1 VKFYFE
7 IRHFCLNIYFSY
19 HIPPLANLPEKT
31 LQVNLHLLSV
41 HPEHFQAVR
50 IIMDTSGNTIGD
62 EAISF
67 VVSLWSRL
75 IDFMPN
81 LLAAIVIL
89 ILGWIVAMAVAFG
102 VRGLLK
108 RTQLDNRLAAW
119 VLGQKPGEKLPQ
131 TERWVAAAVYWVILA
146 FVLVAVLNALQLQ
159 AVSDPLNRFLGEIF
173 VYLPRVG
180 GALVLLA
187 VGWAVA
193 TVARLAVIQGLRRFN
208 LDEQLARPLQQEST
222 AGEAG
227 AEGTPTGQEG
237 GTEVTPFLLNETLGN
252 ALYWLIL
259 LFFLPIILDTL
270 NLQGPL
276 QPVQNL
282 LDQILSMVPRI
293 LGALIIGVGG
303 WFLARIVR
311 GIVSNLGARFGIPQL
326 AQTVGTVAYVLVLIP
341 AVIAALKALEIRA
354 ISDPAVAMLEQVLRA
369 IPRIAGSALILA
381 VFYWLGQFLASL
393 VTQLLQAVGFDRLVA
408 GLGLPLAAAP
418 EPEGDPA
425 AKRRT
430 PSEIAGLVVWVGVV
444 LFGAVPAVELL
455 QFAALTDIVQGLLL
469 ISGRVLIGALVF
481 GIGLYLAN
489 LAHSMIKSL
498 GSPSS
503 GVLAQAARVAILVFV
518 GAMAL
523 QQMGVA
529 TDIVVLAFGLVL
541 GAIAVAVAL
550 AFGLGGRDVAA
561 EQIRQWLKRE

>member
-1 VKFYFE
+1 
-7 IRHFCLNIYFSY
+7 
-19 HIPPLANLPEKT
+19 
-31 LQVNLHLLSV
+31 
-41 HPEHFQAVR
+41 
-50 IIMDTSGNTIGD
+50 MDISGNTIGN

-89 ILGWIVAMAVAFG
+89 ILGWIVATAVAFG

-208 LDEQLARPLQQEST
+208 LDEQLARPLQQESA

-227 AEGTPTGQEG
+227 VEGTPTGQEG
-237 GTEVTPFLLNETLGN
+237 GTEVAPFLLNEALGD
-252 ALYWLIL
+252 ALYWLVL
-259 LFFLPIILDTL
+259 LFFLPLILDTL
-270 NLQGPL
+270 NLRGPL

-293 LGALIIGVGG
+293 LGAVVIGVVG

-311 GIVSNLGARFGIPQL
+311 GLISNLLAATGANRLGARFGIPQL
-326 AQTVGTVAYVLVLIP
+326 AQTVGTVAYILVLIP
-341 AVIAALKALEIRA
+341 AVIAALNVLEVRA

-369 IPRIAGSALILA
+369 IPLVAGSVLILL
-381 VFYWLGQFLASL
+381 VFYWLGQFLAGL
-393 VTQLLQAVGFDRLVA
+393 VTQLLQAAGFDRLA
-408 GLGLPLAAAP
+408 ASLGWPLATAP
-418 EPEGDPA
+418 EAPAAEGDPSA
-425 AKRRT
+425 LAKRRT

-498 GSPSS
+498 GNPSS
-503 GVLAQAARVAILVFV
+503 GVLAQAARAAILVFV

>member
-1 VKFYFE
+1 ME
-7 IRHFCLNIYFSY
+7 T
-19 HIPPLANLPEKT
+19 PANDLRNE
-31 LQVNLHLLSV
+31 
-41 HPEHFQAVR
+41 AV
-50 IIMDTSGNTIGD
+50 
-62 EAISF
+62 SF
-67 VVSLWSRL
+67 VVNLRARV

-89 ILGWIVAMAVAFG
+89 VLGWIVARVVAFG

-108 RTQLDNRLAAW
+108 RTQLDNRLATW
-119 VLGQKPGEKLPQ
+119 TMGQRPGERPPQ
-131 TERWVAAAVYWVILA
+131 TERWVAAAVYWIILA
-146 FVLVAVLNALQLQ
+146 FVVVAVLNALQLQ
-159 AVSDPLNRFLGEIF
+159 AVSDPLNKFLEEIF
-173 VYLPRVG
+173 AYLPRLG
-180 GALVLLA
+180 GALVLLG

-193 TVARLAVIQGLRRFN
+193 TVARLAVIQELRRFN
-208 LDEQLARPLQQEST
+208 LDERLAQPLQP
-222 AGEAG
+222 EAA
-227 AEGTPTGQEG
+227 AEGTAAKPEG
-237 GTEVTPFLLNETLGN
+237 GAEVAPFLLNEALGD
-252 ALYWLIL
+252 ALYWLIF
-259 LFFLPIILDTL
+259 LFFLPLILDTL
-270 NLQGPL
+270 NLRGPL

-282 LDQILSMVPRI
+282 LDQILSMVLRI

-311 GIVSNLGARFGIPQL
+311 EIVSNLLVAAEANRLGARFGIPQL

-381 VFYWLGQFLASL
+381 VFYWLGQFLAGL
-393 VTQLLQAVGFDRLVA
+393 VTQLLQAIGFDRLA
-408 GLGLPLAAAP
+408 TGLGLPSAPAP
-418 EPEGDPA
+418 EAPAAEGDPSTLV
-425 AKRRT
+425 KRRT

-455 QFAALTDIVQGLLL
+455 QFAALTDIVEGLLV

-481 GIGLYLAN
+481 GIGLYLSN

-498 GSPSS
+498 GNPSS
-503 GVLAQAARVAILVFV
+503 GVLAQAARVAILVLV

>member
-1 VKFYFE
+1 
-7 IRHFCLNIYFSY
+7 
-19 HIPPLANLPEKT
+19 
-31 LQVNLHLLSV
+31 
-41 HPEHFQAVR
+41 
-50 IIMDTSGNTIGD
+50 MDTSINTLQD
-62 EAISF
+62 EAVSF
-67 VVSLWSRL
+67 VVNLWGRV
-75 IDFMPN
+75 IAFMPN
-81 LLAAIVIL
+81 LLAAIAIL
-89 ILGWIVAMAVAFG
+89 VLGWLVATAVAFG
-102 VRGLLK
+102 VRGLLR

-131 TERWVAAAVYWVILA
+131 TERWVAAAVYWIIMA

-173 VYLPRVG
+173 VYLPRLG
-180 GALVLLA
+180 GALVLLV

-193 TVARLAVIQGLRRFN
+193 TVARLAVIRGLRRFN
-208 LDEQLARPLQQEST
+208 LDERLVQPLHQESA
-222 AGEAG
+222 AGEVG
-227 AEGTPTGQEG
+227 TEGTAAKSEG
-237 GTEVTPFLLNETLGN
+237 GAEVTPFLLNEALGD
-252 ALYWLIL
+252 ALYWLVL
-259 LFFLPIILDTL
+259 LFFLPLILDTL
-270 NLQGPL
+270 NLRGPL

-293 LGALIIGVGG
+293 LGALIIGGVG

-311 GIVSNLGARFGIPQL
+311 GIVSNLLAAAGANRLGARFGIPQL
-326 AQTVGTVAYVLVLIP
+326 AQTVGTVAYILVLIP
-341 AVIAALKALEIRA
+341 AVIAALNALEIRA

-381 VFYWLGQFLASL
+381 VFYWLGQFLAGL
-393 VTQLLQAVGFDRLVA
+393 VTQLLQAVGFDRLSA
-408 GLGLPLAAAP
+408 GLGLPLAPAP
-418 EPEGDPA
+418 EAPA
-425 AKRRT
+425 AEGELVKRRT

-455 QFAALTDIVQGLLL
+455 QFAALTEIVEGLLL

-498 GSPSS
+498 GNPSA

>member
-1 VKFYFE
+1 ME
-7 IRHFCLNIYFSY
+7 T
-19 HIPPLANLPEKT
+19 PANDLRNE
-31 LQVNLHLLSV
+31 
-41 HPEHFQAVR
+41 AV
-50 IIMDTSGNTIGD
+50 
-62 EAISF
+62 SF
-67 VVSLWSRL
+67 VVNLRARV

-89 ILGWIVAMAVAFG
+89 VLGWIVARVVAFG

-108 RTQLDNRLAAW
+108 RRQLDNRLATW
-119 VLGQKPGEKLPQ
+119 IMGQRPGERPPQ
-131 TERWVAAAVYWVILA
+131 TERWVAAAVYWIILA
-146 FVLVAVLNALQLQ
+146 FVVVAVLNALQLQ
-159 AVSDPLNRFLGEIF
+159 AVSDPLNKFLGEIF
-173 VYLPRVG
+173 AYLPRLG
-180 GALVLLA
+180 GALVLLG

-208 LDEQLARPLQQEST
+208 LDERLAQPLQP
-222 AGEAG
+222 EAA
-227 AEGTPTGQEG
+227 AEGTAAKPEG
-237 GTEVTPFLLNETLGN
+237 GAEVAPFLLNEALGD
-252 ALYWLIL
+252 ALYWLIF
-259 LFFLPIILDTL
+259 LFFLPLILDTL
-270 NLQGPL
+270 NLRGPL

-293 LGALIIGVGG
+293 LGALIIGVVG

-311 GIVSNLGARFGIPQL
+311 GIVSNLLVTAGANRLGARFGIPQL

-381 VFYWLGQFLASL
+381 VFYWLGQFLAGL
-393 VTQLLQAVGFDRLVA
+393 ATQLLQAIGFDRLAA
-408 GLGLPLAAAP
+408 GLGLPSAPAP
-418 EPEGDPA
+418 EAPAAEGDPSTLV
-425 AKRRT
+425 KRRT

-444 LFGAVPAVELL
+444 LLGAVPAVELL
-455 QFAALTDIVQGLLL
+455 QFAALTDIVEGLLV

-489 LAHSMIKSL
+489 LAHSMVKSL
-498 GSPSS
+498 GNPSS
-503 GVLAQAARVAILVFV
+503 GVLAQAARVAILVLV

>member
-1 VKFYFE
+1 ME
-7 IRHFCLNIYFSY
+7 T
-19 HIPPLANLPEKT
+19 PANDLRNEAVS
-31 LQVNLHLLSV
+31 LVVNLRARV
-41 HPEHFQAVR
+41 
-50 IIMDTSGNTIGD
+50 
-62 EAISF
+62 
-67 VVSLWSRL
+67 

-81 LLAAIVIL
+81 LLAAIAIL
-89 ILGWIVAMAVAFG
+89 VLGLIVATVVAFG

-108 RTQLDNRLAAW
+108 RTQLDNRLATW
-119 VLGQKPGEKLPQ
+119 IMGQRPGERPPQ
-131 TERWVAAAVYWVILA
+131 TELWVAAAVYWIILA

-159 AVSDPLNRFLGEIF
+159 AVSDPLNKFLGEIF
-173 VYLPRVG
+173 AYLPRLG
-180 GALVLLA
+180 GALVLLG

-208 LDEQLARPLQQEST
+208 LDERLAQPLQP
-222 AGEAG
+222 EAA
-227 AEGTPTGQEG
+227 AEGTAAKPEG
-237 GTEVTPFLLNETLGN
+237 GAEVAPFLLNEALGD
-252 ALYWLIL
+252 ALYWLIF
-259 LFFLPIILDTL
+259 LFFLPLILDTL
-270 NLQGPL
+270 NLRGPL

-303 WFLARIVR
+303 WFLACIVR
-311 GIVSNLGARFGIPQL
+311 GIVSRLGARFGIPQL

-381 VFYWLGQFLASL
+381 VFYWLGQFLAGL
-393 VTQLLQAVGFDRLVA
+393 VTQLLQAIGFDRLAA
-408 GLGLPLAAAP
+408 GLGLPLAPAP
-418 EPEGDPA
+418 EAPAAEGDPA

>member
-1 VKFYFE
+1 ME
-7 IRHFCLNIYFSY
+7 T
-19 HIPPLANLPEKT
+19 PANDLRNE
-31 LQVNLHLLSV
+31 
-41 HPEHFQAVR
+41 AV
-50 IIMDTSGNTIGD
+50 
-62 EAISF
+62 SF
-67 VVSLWSRL
+67 VVNLRARV

-89 ILGWIVAMAVAFG
+89 VLGWIVARVVAFG

-108 RTQLDNRLAAW
+108 RTQLDNRLATW
-119 VLGQKPGEKLPQ
+119 TMGQRPGERPPQ
-131 TERWVAAAVYWVILA
+131 TERWVAAAVYWIILA
-146 FVLVAVLNALQLQ
+146 FVVVAVLNALQLQ
-159 AVSDPLNRFLGEIF
+159 AVSDPLNKFLGEIF
-173 VYLPRVG
+173 AYLPRLG
-180 GALVLLA
+180 GALVLLG

-193 TVARLAVIQGLRRFN
+193 TVARLAVIQELRRFN
-208 LDEQLARPLQQEST
+208 LDERLAQPLQP
-222 AGEAG
+222 EAA
-227 AEGTPTGQEG
+227 AEGTAAKPEG
-237 GTEVTPFLLNETLGN
+237 GAEVAPFLLNEALGD
-252 ALYWLIL
+252 ALYWLIF
-259 LFFLPIILDTL
+259 LFFLPLILDTL
-270 NLQGPL
+270 NLRGPL

-282 LDQILSMVPRI
+282 LDQILSMVLRI
-293 LGALIIGVGG
+293 LGALIIGVLG

-311 GIVSNLGARFGIPQL
+311 GIVSNLLVAAEADRLGARFGIPQL

-381 VFYWLGQFLASL
+381 VFYWLGQFLAGL
-393 VTQLLQAVGFDRLVA
+393 VTQLLQAIGFDRLAA
-408 GLGLPLAAAP
+408 GLGLPSAPAP
-418 EPEGDPA
+418 EAPAAEGDPSTLV
-425 AKRRT
+425 KRRT

-455 QFAALTDIVQGLLL
+455 QFAALTDIVEGLLV

-498 GSPSS
+498 GNPSS

>member
-1 VKFYFE
+1 
-7 IRHFCLNIYFSY
+7 
-19 HIPPLANLPEKT
+19 
-31 LQVNLHLLSV
+31 
-41 HPEHFQAVR
+41 
-50 IIMDTSGNTIGD
+50 
-62 EAISF
+62 
-67 VVSLWSRL
+67 
-75 IDFMPN
+75 MPN
-81 LLAAIVIL
+81 LLAAVAIL
-89 ILGWIVAMAVAFG
+89 VLGWIVATAVAFG

-131 TERWVAAAVYWVILA
+131 TERWVAAAVYWIILA

-173 VYLPRVG
+173 VYLPRLG
-180 GALVLLA
+180 GALVLLV

-193 TVARLAVIQGLRRFN
+193 TVARLAVIRGLRRFN
-208 LDEQLARPLQQEST
+208 LDERLVQPLHQESA
-222 AGEAG
+222 AGEVGTEAATEGTAAKSEGG
-227 AEGTPTGQEG
+227 AE
-237 GTEVTPFLLNETLGN
+237 VAPFLLNEALGD

-259 LFFLPIILDTL
+259 LFFLPLILDTL
-270 NLQGPL
+270 NLRGPL

-293 LGALIIGVGG
+293 LGALIIGVVG

-311 GIVSNLGARFGIPQL
+311 GLISNLLAAAGANRLGARFGIPQL
-326 AQTVGTVAYVLVLIP
+326 AQIVGTVAYILVLIP
-341 AVIAALKALEIRA
+341 AVIAALNALEIRA

-369 IPRIAGSALILA
+369 IPRMAGSALILA
-381 VFYWLGQFLASL
+381 VFYWLGQFLAGL
-393 VTQLLQAVGFDRLVA
+393 VTQLLQAVGFDRLAA
-408 GLGLPLAAAP
+408 GLGLPLAPAP
-418 EPEGDPA
+418 EAPAAEGEL

-498 GSPSS
+498 GNPSA

>member
-1 VKFYFE
+1 
-7 IRHFCLNIYFSY
+7 
-19 HIPPLANLPEKT
+19 
-31 LQVNLHLLSV
+31 
-41 HPEHFQAVR
+41 
-50 IIMDTSGNTIGD
+50 
-62 EAISF
+62 
-67 VVSLWSRL
+67 
-75 IDFMPN
+75 MPN
-81 LLAAIVIL
+81 LLAAIGIL
-89 ILGWIVAMAVAFG
+89 ILGWIVARAVAFG

-119 VLGQKPGEKLPQ
+119 IMGQRPGEKLPQ
-131 TERWVAAAVYWVILA
+131 TERWVAAAVYWIILA

-159 AVSDPLNRFLGEIF
+159 AVSEPLNRFLGEIF
-173 VYLPRVG
+173 VYLPRLG
-180 GALVLLA
+180 GTLVLLG

-208 LDEQLARPLQQEST
+208 LDERLAQPLQP
-222 AGEAG
+222 EAG
-227 AEGTPTGQEG
+227 AEGAPEGTAAKPEG
-237 GTEVTPFLLNETLGN
+237 GANEVAPFLLNEALGD
-252 ALYWLIL
+252 ALYWLVL
-259 LFFLPIILDTL
+259 LFFLPLILDTL
-270 NLQGPL
+270 NLRGPL

-293 LGALIIGVGG
+293 LGALFIGVGG

-311 GIVSNLGARFGIPQL
+311 GIVSNLFNRLGARFGIPQL

-381 VFYWLGQFLASL
+381 VFYWLGQFLAGL
-393 VTQLLQAVGFDRLVA
+393 VTQLLQAIGFDRLAA
-408 GLGLPLAAAP
+408 GLGLPSAPAP
-418 EPEGDPA
+418 EAPAAEGDPSA
-425 AKRRT
+425 LAKRRT

-498 GSPSS
+498 GNPSS
-503 GVLAQAARVAILVFV
+503 GVLAQAARAAILVFV

>member
-1 VKFYFE
+1 
-7 IRHFCLNIYFSY
+7 
-19 HIPPLANLPEKT
+19 
-31 LQVNLHLLSV
+31 
-41 HPEHFQAVR
+41 
-50 IIMDTSGNTIGD
+50 MDTSANTLGD
-62 EAISF
+62 EAVSF
-67 VVSLWSRL
+67 FVSIWSRL

-81 LLAAIVIL
+81 LLAAIAIL
-89 ILGWIVAMAVAFG
+89 ILGWIVATAVAFG
-102 VRGLLK
+102 IKGLLK

-159 AVSDPLNRFLGEIF
+159 AVSDPLNRFLAEIF

-187 VGWAVA
+187 VGWVVA

-208 LDEQLARPLQQEST
+208 LDERLAQPLPQEGT

-227 AEGTPTGQEG
+227 AAEGTPTGQEE
-237 GTEVTPFLLNETLGN
+237 GTGIPPFLLNETLGN

-259 LFFLPIILDTL
+259 LFFLPLILDTL
-270 NLQGPL
+270 NLRGPL

-282 LDQILSMVPRI
+282 LDQLLSMVPRI
-293 LGALIIGVGG
+293 LGALIIGGVG

-311 GIVSNLGARFGIPQL
+311 GIVSNLLAAAGANRLGARIGIPQL
-326 AQTVGTVAYVLVLIP
+326 AQIVGTVVYILVLIP
-341 AVIAALKALEIRA
+341 AVIAALNALEIRA
-354 ISDPAVAMLEQVLRA
+354 ISEPAVAMLEQVLRA
-369 IPRIAGSALILA
+369 IPLIAGSTLILA

-393 VTQLLQAVGFDRLVA
+393 VTQLLQAMGFDRLVV

-418 EPEGDPA
+418 EGDPA
-425 AKRRT
+425 ALAKRRT

-469 ISGRVLIGALVF
+469 ISGRVLIGAVVF

-489 LAHSMIKSL
+489 LAHSMIQSL
-498 GSPSS
+498 GNPSS

-550 AFGLGGRDVAA
+550 AFGLGGRDVAS

>member
-1 VKFYFE
+1 
-7 IRHFCLNIYFSY
+7 
-19 HIPPLANLPEKT
+19 
-31 LQVNLHLLSV
+31 
-41 HPEHFQAVR
+41 
-50 IIMDTSGNTIGD
+50 MDTPVNTLGD
-62 EAISF
+62 EAVSF
-67 VVSLWSRL
+67 FVNLWSRL

-81 LLAAIVIL
+81 LLAAIAIL
-89 ILGWIVAMAVAFG
+89 ILGWIVATAVAFG

-119 VLGQKPGEKLPQ
+119 VMGQKPGEKLPQ
-131 TERWVAAAVYWVILA
+131 TERWVAAAVYWIILA

-173 VYLPRVG
+173 VYLPRLG
-180 GALVLLA
+180 GALVLLV

-208 LDEQLARPLQQEST
+208 LDERLAQPFQP
-222 AGEAG
+222 EAG
-227 AEGTPTGQEG
+227 AEAATEGTAAKSEG
-237 GTEVTPFLLNETLGN
+237 GTEVAPFLLNEALGD
-252 ALYWLIL
+252 ALYWLVL
-259 LFFLPIILDTL
+259 LFFLPLILDTL
-270 NLQGPL
+270 NLRGPL

-293 LGALIIGVGG
+293 LGALIISVVG

-311 GIVSNLGARFGIPQL
+311 GLISNLLAAAGANRLGARFGIPQL
-326 AQTVGTVAYVLVLIP
+326 AQIVGTVAYILVLIP
-341 AVIAALKALEIRA
+341 AVIAALNALEIRA

-369 IPRIAGSALILA
+369 IPLIAGSVLILI
-381 VFYWLGQFLASL
+381 VFYWLGQFLAGL
-393 VTQLLQAVGFDRLVA
+393 VTQLLQAVGFDRLAA
-408 GLGLPLAAAP
+408 GLGLPLATAP
-418 EPEGDPA
+418 EAPA
-425 AKRRT
+425 AEGELVKRRT

-498 GSPSS
+498 GNPSS

>member
-1 VKFYFE
+1 ME
-7 IRHFCLNIYFSY
+7 T
-19 HIPPLANLPEKT
+19 PANDLRNE
-31 LQVNLHLLSV
+31 
-41 HPEHFQAVR
+41 AV
-50 IIMDTSGNTIGD
+50 
-62 EAISF
+62 SF
-67 VVSLWSRL
+67 VVNLWARV
-75 IDFMPN
+75 IDFVPN
-81 LLAAIVIL
+81 LLAALAIL
-89 ILGWIVAMAVAFG
+89 VLGWIVARVVAFG

-108 RTQLDNRLAAW
+108 RTQLDNRLATW
-119 VLGQKPGEKLPQ
+119 IMGQRPGERPPQ
-131 TERWVAAAVYWVILA
+131 TERWVAAAVYWIILA

-159 AVSDPLNRFLGEIF
+159 AVSDPLNKFLGEIF
-173 VYLPRVG
+173 AYLPRLG
-180 GALVLLA
+180 GALVLLG

-208 LDEQLARPLQQEST
+208 LDERLAQPLQP
-222 AGEAG
+222 EAA
-227 AEGTPTGQEG
+227 AEGTAAKPEG
-237 GTEVTPFLLNETLGN
+237 GAEVAPFLLNEALGD
-252 ALYWLIL
+252 ALYWLIF
-259 LFFLPIILDTL
+259 LFFLPLILDTL
-270 NLQGPL
+270 NLRGPL

-282 LDQILSMVPRI
+282 LDQILSMVLRI

-311 GIVSNLGARFGIPQL
+311 EIVSNLLVAAEANRLGARFGIPQL

-381 VFYWLGQFLASL
+381 VFYWLGQFLAGL
-393 VTQLLQAVGFDRLVA
+393 VTQLLQAIGFDRLAA
-408 GLGLPLAAAP
+408 GLGLPSAPAP
-418 EPEGDPA
+418 EAPAAEGDPSTLV
-425 AKRRT
+425 KRRT

-444 LFGAVPAVELL
+444 LLGAVPAVELL
-455 QFAALTDIVQGLLL
+455 QFAALTDIVEGLLV

-481 GIGLYLAN
+481 GIGLYLSN

-498 GSPSS
+498 GNPSS
-503 GVLAQAARVAILVFV
+503 GVLAQAARVAILVLV

>member
-1 VKFYFE
+1 
-7 IRHFCLNIYFSY
+7 
-19 HIPPLANLPEKT
+19 
-31 LQVNLHLLSV
+31 
-41 HPEHFQAVR
+41 
-50 IIMDTSGNTIGD
+50 
-62 EAISF
+62 
-67 VVSLWSRL
+67 
-75 IDFMPN
+75 MPN
-81 LLAAIVIL
+81 LLAAIGIL
-89 ILGWIVAMAVAFG
+89 ILGWIVARAVAFG

-119 VLGQKPGEKLPQ
+119 IMGQRPGEKLPQ
-131 TERWVAAAVYWVILA
+131 TERWVAAAVYWIILA

-159 AVSDPLNRFLGEIF
+159 AVSEPLNRFLGEIF
-173 VYLPRVG
+173 VYLPRLG
-180 GALVLLA
+180 GTLVLLG

-208 LDEQLARPLQQEST
+208 LDERLAQPLQP
-222 AGEAG
+222 EAG
-227 AEGTPTGQEG
+227 AEGAPEGTAAKPEG
-237 GTEVTPFLLNETLGN
+237 GANEVAPFLLNEALGD
-252 ALYWLIL
+252 ALYWLVL
-259 LFFLPIILDTL
+259 LFFLPLILDTL
-270 NLQGPL
+270 NLRGPL

-293 LGALIIGVGG
+293 LGAVVIGVVG

-311 GIVSNLGARFGIPQL
+311 GLISNLLAATGANRLGARFGIPQL

-381 VFYWLGQFLASL
+381 VFYWLGQFLAGL
-393 VTQLLQAVGFDRLVA
+393 VTQLLQAIGFDRLAA
-408 GLGLPLAAAP
+408 GLGLPSAPAP
-418 EPEGDPA
+418 EAPAAEGDPSA
-425 AKRRT
+425 LAKRRT

-498 GSPSS
+498 GNPSS
-503 GVLAQAARVAILVFV
+503 GVLAQAARAAILVFV

>member
-1 VKFYFE
+1 ME
-7 IRHFCLNIYFSY
+7 T
-19 HIPPLANLPEKT
+19 PANDLRNE
-31 LQVNLHLLSV
+31 
-41 HPEHFQAVR
+41 AV
-50 IIMDTSGNTIGD
+50 
-62 EAISF
+62 SF
-67 VVSLWSRL
+67 VVNLRARV

-81 LLAAIVIL
+81 LLAAIAIL
-89 ILGWIVAMAVAFG
+89 VLGWIVATVVAFG

-108 RTQLDNRLAAW
+108 RAQLDNRLATW
-119 VLGQKPGEKLPQ
+119 IMGQRPGERPPQ
-131 TERWVAAAVYWVILA
+131 TERWVAAAVYWIILA

-159 AVSDPLNRFLGEIF
+159 AVSDPLNKFLGEIF
-173 VYLPRVG
+173 AYLPRLG
-180 GALVLLA
+180 GALVLLG

-193 TVARLAVIQGLRRFN
+193 TVARLAVIQELRRFN
-208 LDEQLARPLQQEST
+208 LDERLAQPLQPEAATEGT
-222 AGEAG
+222 AAKPEGG
-227 AEGTPTGQEG
+227 AE
-237 GTEVTPFLLNETLGN
+237 VAPFLLNEALGD
-252 ALYWLIL
+252 ALYWLIF
-259 LFFLPIILDTL
+259 LFFLPLILDTL
-270 NLQGPL
+270 NLRGPL

-311 GIVSNLGARFGIPQL
+311 GIVSNLLVAAGANRLGARFGIPQL

-381 VFYWLGQFLASL
+381 VFYWLGQFLAGL
-393 VTQLLQAVGFDRLVA
+393 VTQLLQAIGFDRLAA
-408 GLGLPLAAAP
+408 GLGLPSAPAP
-418 EPEGDPA
+418 EAPAAEGDPSTLV
-425 AKRRT
+425 KRRT

-444 LFGAVPAVELL
+444 LLGAVPAVELL
-455 QFAALTDIVQGLLL
+455 QFAALTDIVEGLLV

-489 LAHSMIKSL
+489 WAHSMVKSL
-498 GSPSS
+498 GNPSS
-503 GVLAQAARVAILVFV
+503 GVLAQAARVAILVLV

>member
-1 VKFYFE
+1 
-7 IRHFCLNIYFSY
+7 
-19 HIPPLANLPEKT
+19 
-31 LQVNLHLLSV
+31 
-41 HPEHFQAVR
+41 
-50 IIMDTSGNTIGD
+50 
-62 EAISF
+62 
-67 VVSLWSRL
+67 
-75 IDFMPN
+75 MPN
-81 LLAAIVIL
+81 LLAAIGIL
-89 ILGWIVAMAVAFG
+89 ILGWIVARAVAFG

-119 VLGQKPGEKLPQ
+119 IMGQRPGEKLPQ
-131 TERWVAAAVYWVILA
+131 TERWVAAAVYWIILA

-159 AVSDPLNRFLGEIF
+159 AVSEPLNRFLGEIF
-173 VYLPRVG
+173 VYLPRLG
-180 GALVLLA
+180 GTLVLLG

-208 LDEQLARPLQQEST
+208 LDERLAQPLQP
-222 AGEAG
+222 EAG
-227 AEGTPTGQEG
+227 AEGAPEGTAAKPEG
-237 GTEVTPFLLNETLGN
+237 GANEVAPFLLNEALGD
-252 ALYWLIL
+252 ALYWLVL
-259 LFFLPIILDTL
+259 LFFLPLILDTL
-270 NLQGPL
+270 NLRGPL

-293 LGALIIGVGG
+293 LGAVVIGVVG

-311 GIVSNLGARFGIPQL
+311 GLISNLLAATGANRLGARFGIPQL

-381 VFYWLGQFLASL
+381 VFYWLGQFLAGL
-393 VTQLLQAVGFDRLVA
+393 VTQLLQAIGFDRLAA
-408 GLGLPLAAAP
+408 GLGLPSAPAP
-418 EPEGDPA
+418 EAPAAEGDPSTLV
-425 AKRRT
+425 KRRT

-444 LFGAVPAVELL
+444 LLGAVPAVELL
-455 QFAALTDIVQGLLL
+455 QFAALTDIVEGLLV

-489 LAHSMIKSL
+489 LAHSMVKSL
-498 GSPSS
+498 GNPSS
-503 GVLAQAARVAILVFV
+503 GVLAQAARVAILVLV

>member
-1 VKFYFE
+1 ME
-7 IRHFCLNIYFSY
+7 T
-19 HIPPLANLPEKT
+19 PANDLRNE
-31 LQVNLHLLSV
+31 
-41 HPEHFQAVR
+41 AV
-50 IIMDTSGNTIGD
+50 
-62 EAISF
+62 SF
-67 VVSLWSRL
+67 VVNLWARV
-75 IDFMPN
+75 IDFVPN
-81 LLAAIVIL
+81 LLAALAIL
-89 ILGWIVAMAVAFG
+89 VLGWIVARVVAFG

-108 RTQLDNRLAAW
+108 RTQLDNRLATW
-119 VLGQKPGEKLPQ
+119 IMGQRPGERPPQ
-131 TERWVAAAVYWVILA
+131 TELWVAAAVYWIILA

-159 AVSDPLNRFLGEIF
+159 AVSDPLNKFLGEIF
-173 VYLPRVG
+173 AYLPRLG
-180 GALVLLA
+180 GALVLLG

-208 LDEQLARPLQQEST
+208 LDERLAQPLQP
-222 AGEAG
+222 EAA
-227 AEGTPTGQEG
+227 AEGTAAKPEG
-237 GTEVTPFLLNETLGN
+237 GAEVAPFLLNEALGD
-252 ALYWLIL
+252 ALYWLIF
-259 LFFLPIILDTL
+259 LFFLPLILDTL
-270 NLQGPL
+270 NLRGPL

-311 GIVSNLGARFGIPQL
+311 GIVSNLLVAAGDNRLGARFGIPQL

-341 AVIAALKALEIRA
+341 AAIAALKALEIRA

-381 VFYWLGQFLASL
+381 VFYWLGQFLAGL
-393 VTQLLQAVGFDRLVA
+393 VTQLLQAIGFDRLAA
-408 GLGLPLAAAP
+408 GLGLPSAPAP
-418 EPEGDPA
+418 EAPAAEGDPSTLV
-425 AKRRT
+425 KRRT

-444 LFGAVPAVELL
+444 LLGAVPAVELL
-455 QFAALTDIVQGLLL
+455 QFAALTDIVEGLLV

-489 LAHSMIKSL
+489 LAHSMVKSL
-498 GSPSS
+498 GNPSS
-503 GVLAQAARVAILVFV
+503 GVLAQAARVAILVLV

-550 AFGLGGRDVAA
+550 AFGLGSRDVAA

>member
-1 VKFYFE
+1 
-7 IRHFCLNIYFSY
+7 
-19 HIPPLANLPEKT
+19 
-31 LQVNLHLLSV
+31 
-41 HPEHFQAVR
+41 
-50 IIMDTSGNTIGD
+50 M
-62 EAISF
+62 
-67 VVSLWSRL
+67 
-75 IDFMPN
+75 
-81 LLAAIVIL
+81 
-89 ILGWIVAMAVAFG
+89 
-102 VRGLLK
+102 
-108 RTQLDNRLAAW
+108 
-119 VLGQKPGEKLPQ
+119 GQRPGEKLPQ
-131 TERWVAAAVYWVILA
+131 TERWVAAAVYWIILA

-159 AVSDPLNRFLGEIF
+159 AVSEPLNRFLGEIF
-173 VYLPRVG
+173 VYLPRLG
-180 GALVLLA
+180 GTLVLLG

-208 LDEQLARPLQQEST
+208 LDERLAQPLQP
-222 AGEAG
+222 EAG
-227 AEGTPTGQEG
+227 AEGAPEGTAAKPEG
-237 GTEVTPFLLNETLGN
+237 GANEVAPFLLNEALGD
-252 ALYWLIL
+252 ALYWLVL
-259 LFFLPIILDTL
+259 LFFLPLILDTL
-270 NLQGPL
+270 NLRGPL

-293 LGALIIGVGG
+293 LGAVVIGVVG

-311 GIVSNLGARFGIPQL
+311 GLISNLLAATGANRLGARFGIPQL

-381 VFYWLGQFLASL
+381 VFYWLGQFLAGL
-393 VTQLLQAVGFDRLVA
+393 VTQLLQAIGFDRLAA
-408 GLGLPLAAAP
+408 GLGLPSAPAP
-418 EPEGDPA
+418 EAPAAEGDPSA
-425 AKRRT
+425 LAKRRT

-498 GSPSS
+498 GNPSS
-503 GVLAQAARVAILVFV
+503 GVLAQAARAAILVFV

>member
-1 VKFYFE
+1 ME
-7 IRHFCLNIYFSY
+7 T
-19 HIPPLANLPEKT
+19 PANDLRNE
-31 LQVNLHLLSV
+31 
-41 HPEHFQAVR
+41 AV
-50 IIMDTSGNTIGD
+50 
-62 EAISF
+62 SF
-67 VVSLWSRL
+67 VVNLRARV

-89 ILGWIVAMAVAFG
+89 VLGWIVATVVAFG

-108 RTQLDNRLAAW
+108 RTQLDNRLATW
-119 VLGQKPGEKLPQ
+119 IMGQRPGERPPQ
-131 TERWVAAAVYWVILA
+131 TERWVAAAVYWIILA

-159 AVSDPLNRFLGEIF
+159 AVSDPLNKFLGEIF
-173 VYLPRVG
+173 AYLPRLG
-180 GALVLLA
+180 GALVLLG

-208 LDEQLARPLQQEST
+208 LDEQLARPLQQESA

-227 AEGTPTGQEG
+227 VEGTPTGQEG

-293 LGALIIGVGG
+293 LGALFIGVGG

-311 GIVSNLGARFGIPQL
+311 GIVSNLFNRLGARFGIPQL

-381 VFYWLGQFLASL
+381 VFYWLGQFLAGL
-393 VTQLLQAVGFDRLVA
+393 VTQLLQAIGFDRLAA
-408 GLGLPLAAAP
+408 GLGLPSAPAP

-498 GSPSS
+498 GNPSS
-503 GVLAQAARVAILVFV
+503 GVLAQAARAAILVFV

>member
-1 VKFYFE
+1 ME
-7 IRHFCLNIYFSY
+7 T
-19 HIPPLANLPEKT
+19 PANDLRNE
-31 LQVNLHLLSV
+31 
-41 HPEHFQAVR
+41 AV
-50 IIMDTSGNTIGD
+50 
-62 EAISF
+62 SF
-67 VVSLWSRL
+67 VVNLRARV

-89 ILGWIVAMAVAFG
+89 VLGWIVARVVAFG

-108 RTQLDNRLAAW
+108 RTQLDNRLATW
-119 VLGQKPGEKLPQ
+119 TMGQRPGERPPQ
-131 TERWVAAAVYWVILA
+131 TERWVAAAVYWIILA
-146 FVLVAVLNALQLQ
+146 FVVVAVLNALQLQ
-159 AVSDPLNRFLGEIF
+159 AVSDPLNKFLGEIF
-173 VYLPRVG
+173 VYLPRLG
-180 GALVLLA
+180 GALVLLG

-193 TVARLAVIQGLRRFN
+193 TVARLAVIQELRRFN
-208 LDEQLARPLQQEST
+208 LDERLAQPLQPEAATEGT
-222 AGEAG
+222 AAKPEGG
-227 AEGTPTGQEG
+227 AE
-237 GTEVTPFLLNETLGN
+237 VAPFLLNEALGD
-252 ALYWLIL
+252 ALYWLIF
-259 LFFLPIILDTL
+259 LFFLPLILDTL
-270 NLQGPL
+270 NLRGPL

-293 LGALIIGVGG
+293 LGALIIGVLG

-311 GIVSNLGARFGIPQL
+311 EIVSNLLVAAEADRLGARFGIPQL
-326 AQTVGTVAYVLVLIP
+326 AQTVGIVAYVLVLIP

-381 VFYWLGQFLASL
+381 VFYWLGQFLAGL
-393 VTQLLQAVGFDRLVA
+393 VTQLLQAIGFDRLAA
-408 GLGLPLAAAP
+408 GLGLPSAPAP
-418 EPEGDPA
+418 EAPAAEGDPSTLV
-425 AKRRT
+425 KRRT

-455 QFAALTDIVQGLLL
+455 QFAALTDIVEGLLV

-481 GIGLYLAN
+481 GIGLYLSN

-498 GSPSS
+498 GNPSS
-503 GVLAQAARVAILVFV
+503 GVLAQAARVAILVLV

>member
-1 VKFYFE
+1 ME
-7 IRHFCLNIYFSY
+7 T
-19 HIPPLANLPEKT
+19 PANDLRNE
-31 LQVNLHLLSV
+31 
-41 HPEHFQAVR
+41 AV
-50 IIMDTSGNTIGD
+50 
-62 EAISF
+62 SF
-67 VVSLWSRL
+67 VVNLRARV

-89 ILGWIVAMAVAFG
+89 VLGWIVARVVAFG

-108 RTQLDNRLAAW
+108 RTQLDNRLATW
-119 VLGQKPGEKLPQ
+119 IMGQRPGERPPQ
-131 TERWVAAAVYWVILA
+131 TERWVAAAVYWIILA

-159 AVSDPLNRFLGEIF
+159 AVSDPLNKFLGEIF
-173 VYLPRVG
+173 AYLPRLG
-180 GALVLLA
+180 GALVLLG

-193 TVARLAVIQGLRRFN
+193 TVARLAVIQELRRFN
-208 LDEQLARPLQQEST
+208 LDERLAQPLQPEAATEGT
-222 AGEAG
+222 AAKPEGG
-227 AEGTPTGQEG
+227 AE
-237 GTEVTPFLLNETLGN
+237 VAPFLLNEALGD
-252 ALYWLIL
+252 ALYWLIF
-259 LFFLPIILDTL
+259 LFFLPLILDTL
-270 NLQGPL
+270 NLRGPL

-293 LGALIIGVGG
+293 LGALIIGVVG

-311 GIVSNLGARFGIPQL
+311 GIVSNLLVAAGANRLGARFGIPQL

-381 VFYWLGQFLASL
+381 VFYWLGQFLAGL
-393 VTQLLQAVGFDRLVA
+393 VTQLLQAIGFDRLAA
-408 GLGLPLAAAP
+408 GLGLPSAPAP
-418 EPEGDPA
+418 EAPAAEGDPSTLV
-425 AKRRT
+425 KRRT

-444 LFGAVPAVELL
+444 LLGAVPAVELL
-455 QFAALTDIVQGLLL
+455 QFAALTDIVEGLLV

-489 LAHSMIKSL
+489 LAHSMVKSL
-498 GSPSS
+498 GNPSS
-503 GVLAQAARVAILVFV
+503 GVLAQAARVAILVLV

-550 AFGLGGRDVAA
+550 AFGLGSRDVAA

>member
-1 VKFYFE
+1 
-7 IRHFCLNIYFSY
+7 
-19 HIPPLANLPEKT
+19 
-31 LQVNLHLLSV
+31 
-41 HPEHFQAVR
+41 
-50 IIMDTSGNTIGD
+50 MDTSINTLQD
-62 EAISF
+62 EAVSF
-67 VVSLWSRL
+67 VVNLWGRVTA
-75 IDFMPN
+75 FMPN
-81 LLAAIVIL
+81 LLAAIAIL
-89 ILGWIVAMAVAFG
+89 VLGWLVATAVAFG
-102 VRGLLK
+102 VRGLLR

-131 TERWVAAAVYWVILA
+131 TERWVAAAVYWIILA

-173 VYLPRVG
+173 VYLPRLG
-180 GALVLLA
+180 GALVLLV

-193 TVARLAVIQGLRRFN
+193 TVARLAVIRGLRRFN
-208 LDEQLARPLQQEST
+208 LDERLVQPLHQESA
-222 AGEAG
+222 AGEVGTEGTAAKSEGG
-227 AEGTPTGQEG
+227 AE
-237 GTEVTPFLLNETLGN
+237 VAPFLLNEALGD

-259 LFFLPIILDTL
+259 LFFLPLILDTL
-270 NLQGPL
+270 NLRGPL

-293 LGALIIGVGG
+293 LGALIIGGVG

-311 GIVSNLGARFGIPQL
+311 GIVSNLLAAAGANRLGARFGIPQL
-326 AQTVGTVAYVLVLIP
+326 AQTVGTVAYILVLIP
-341 AVIAALKALEIRA
+341 AVIAALNALEIRA

-381 VFYWLGQFLASL
+381 VFYWLGQFLAGL
-393 VTQLLQAVGFDRLVA
+393 VTQLLQAVGFDRLSA
-408 GLGLPLAAAP
+408 GLGLPLAPAP
-418 EPEGDPA
+418 EAPA
-425 AKRRT
+425 AEGELVKRRT

-455 QFAALTDIVQGLLL
+455 QFAALTDIVEGLLL

-498 GSPSS
+498 GNPSA

>member
-1 VKFYFE
+1 
-7 IRHFCLNIYFSY
+7 
-19 HIPPLANLPEKT
+19 
-31 LQVNLHLLSV
+31 
-41 HPEHFQAVR
+41 
-50 IIMDTSGNTIGD
+50 MDTSTNTLQD
-62 EAISF
+62 EAVSF
-67 VVSLWSRL
+67 VANLWARV
-75 IDFMPN
+75 IGFMPN
-81 LLAAIVIL
+81 LLAAIFIL
-89 ILGWIVAMAVAFG
+89 ILGWLVATAVALG

-119 VLGQKPGEKLPQ
+119 IMGQKPGEKLPQ
-131 TERWVAAAVYWVILA
+131 TERWVAAAVYWIILA

-180 GALVLLA
+180 GALLLLV

-208 LDEQLARPLQQEST
+208 LDERLAQPLQQESA
-222 AGEAG
+222 AGEVG
-227 AEGTPTGQEG
+227 TEGTAAKSEG
-237 GTEVTPFLLNETLGN
+237 GAEVTPFLLNEALGD

-259 LFFLPIILDTL
+259 LFFLPLILDTL
-270 NLQGPL
+270 NLRGPL

-293 LGALIIGVGG
+293 LGALIIGGVG

-311 GIVSNLGARFGIPQL
+311 GIVSNLLAAAGANRLGARFGIPQL
-326 AQTVGTVAYVLVLIP
+326 AQIVGTVVYILVLIP
-341 AVIAALKALEIRA
+341 AVIAALNALEIRA

-381 VFYWLGQFLASL
+381 VFYWLGQFLAGL
-393 VTQLLQAVGFDRLVA
+393 VTQLLQAVGFDRLSA
-408 GLGLPLAAAP
+408 GLGLPLAPAP
-418 EPEGDPA
+418 EAPA
-425 AKRRT
+425 AEGELVKRRT

-455 QFAALTDIVQGLLL
+455 QFAALTEIVEGLLL

-498 GSPSS
+498 GNPSA

>member
-1 VKFYFE
+1 ME
-7 IRHFCLNIYFSY
+7 T
-19 HIPPLANLPEKT
+19 PANDLRNE
-31 LQVNLHLLSV
+31 
-41 HPEHFQAVR
+41 AV
-50 IIMDTSGNTIGD
+50 
-62 EAISF
+62 SF
-67 VVSLWSRL
+67 VVNLRARV

-89 ILGWIVAMAVAFG
+89 VLGWIVARAVAFG

-108 RTQLDNRLAAW
+108 RTQLDNRLATW
-119 VLGQKPGEKLPQ
+119 IMGQRPGERPPQ
-131 TERWVAAAVYWVILA
+131 TERWVAAAVYWIILA

-159 AVSDPLNRFLGEIF
+159 AVSDPLNKFLGEIF
-173 VYLPRVG
+173 AYLPRLG
-180 GALVLLA
+180 GALVLLG

-208 LDEQLARPLQQEST
+208 LDERLAQPLQP
-222 AGEAG
+222 EAA
-227 AEGTPTGQEG
+227 AEGTAAKPEG
-237 GTEVTPFLLNETLGN
+237 GAEVAPFLLNEALGD
-252 ALYWLIL
+252 ALYWLIF
-259 LFFLPIILDTL
+259 LFFLPLILDTL
-270 NLQGPL
+270 NLRGPL

-293 LGALIIGVGG
+293 LGALIIGVVG

-311 GIVSNLGARFGIPQL
+311 GIVSNLLVTAGANRLGARFGIPQL

-381 VFYWLGQFLASL
+381 VFYWLGQFLAGL
-393 VTQLLQAVGFDRLVA
+393 VTQLLQAIGFDRLAA
-408 GLGLPLAAAP
+408 GLGLPSAPAP
-418 EPEGDPA
+418 EAPAAEGDPSTLV
-425 AKRRT
+425 KRRT

-455 QFAALTDIVQGLLL
+455 QFAALTDIVEGLLV

-489 LAHSMIKSL
+489 LAHSMVKSL
-498 GSPSS
+498 GNPSS

>member
-1 VKFYFE
+1 
-7 IRHFCLNIYFSY
+7 
-19 HIPPLANLPEKT
+19 
-31 LQVNLHLLSV
+31 
-41 HPEHFQAVR
+41 
-50 IIMDTSGNTIGD
+50 MDTSANTLGD
-62 EAISF
+62 EAVSF

-75 IDFMPN
+75 VDFMPN
-81 LLAAIVIL
+81 LLAAIAIL
-89 ILGWIVAMAVAFG
+89 ILGWIVATAVAFG
-102 VRGLLK
+102 IRGLLK

-119 VLGQKPGEKLPQ
+119 VLGQRPGEKLPQ

-187 VGWAVA
+187 VGWVVA

-208 LDEQLARPLQQEST
+208 LDEQLARPLQQEGA

-227 AEGTPTGQEG
+227 VEGTAASQEEGTGAP
-237 GTEVTPFLLNETLGN
+237 PFLLNETLGN

-270 NLQGPL
+270 NLRGPL

-282 LDQILSMVPRI
+282 LDQLLSMVPRI
-293 LGALIIGVGG
+293 LGALIIGGVG

-311 GIVSNLGARFGIPQL
+311 GIVSNLLAAAGANRLGGRFGVPQL
-326 AQTVGTVAYVLVLIP
+326 AQIIGTVVYVLVLIP
-341 AVIAALKALEIRA
+341 AVIAALNALEIRA

-369 IPRIAGSALILA
+369 IPLIAGSTLILA
-381 VFYWLGQFLASL
+381 VFYWIGQFLASL
-393 VTQLLQAVGFDRLVA
+393 VTQLLQAMGFDHLVT

-425 AKRRT
+425 ALAKRRT

-469 ISGRVLIGALVF
+469 ISGRVLIGAVVF

-489 LAHSMIKSL
+489 LAHSMIQSL

-503 GVLAQAARVAILVFV
+503 GVLAQAARAAILVFV

>member
-1 VKFYFE
+1 ME
-7 IRHFCLNIYFSY
+7 T
-19 HIPPLANLPEKT
+19 PANDLRNE
-31 LQVNLHLLSV
+31 
-41 HPEHFQAVR
+41 AV
-50 IIMDTSGNTIGD
+50 
-62 EAISF
+62 SF
-67 VVSLWSRL
+67 VVNLRDRVS
-75 IDFMPN
+75 DFMPN
-81 LLAAIVIL
+81 LLAALAIL
-89 ILGWIVAMAVAFG
+89 VLGWIVATVVAFG

-108 RTQLDNRLAAW
+108 RTQLDNRLATW
-119 VLGQKPGEKLPQ
+119 IMGQRPGERPPQ
-131 TERWVAAAVYWVILA
+131 TELWVAAAVYWIILA

-159 AVSDPLNRFLGEIF
+159 AVSDPINKFLGEIF
-173 VYLPRVG
+173 AYLPRLG
-180 GALVLLA
+180 GALVLLG

-208 LDEQLARPLQQEST
+208 LDERLAQPLQP
-222 AGEAG
+222 EAA
-227 AEGTPTGQEG
+227 AEGTAAKPEG
-237 GTEVTPFLLNETLGN
+237 GAEVAPFLLNEALGD
-252 ALYWLIL
+252 ALYWLIF
-259 LFFLPIILDTL
+259 LFFLPLILDTL
-270 NLQGPL
+270 NLRGPL

-293 LGALIIGVGG
+293 LGALIIGVAG
-303 WFLARIVR
+303 WFLACIVR
-311 GIVSNLGARFGIPQL
+311 GIVSSSEGANRLGARFGIPQL

-381 VFYWLGQFLASL
+381 VFYWLGQFLAGL
-393 VTQLLQAVGFDRLVA
+393 VTQLLQAIGFDRLAA
-408 GLGLPLAAAP
+408 GLGLPSAPAP
-418 EPEGDPA
+418 EAPAAEGDPSTLV
-425 AKRRT
+425 KRRT

-444 LFGAVPAVELL
+444 LLGAVPAVELL
-455 QFAALTDIVQGLLL
+455 QFAALTDIVEGLLV

-498 GSPSS
+498 GNPSS
-503 GVLAQAARVAILVFV
+503 GVLAQAARAAILVFV

>member
-1 VKFYFE
+1 ME
-7 IRHFCLNIYFSY
+7 T
-19 HIPPLANLPEKT
+19 PANDLRNE
-31 LQVNLHLLSV
+31 
-41 HPEHFQAVR
+41 AV
-50 IIMDTSGNTIGD
+50 
-62 EAISF
+62 SF
-67 VVSLWSRL
+67 VVNLWARV

-81 LLAAIVIL
+81 LLAAIAIL
-89 ILGWIVAMAVAFG
+89 VLGWIVATVVAFG

-108 RTQLDNRLAAW
+108 RTQLDNRLATW
-119 VLGQKPGEKLPQ
+119 IMGQRPGERPPQ
-131 TERWVAAAVYWVILA
+131 TERWVAAAVYWIILA
-146 FVLVAVLNALQLQ
+146 FVVVAVLNALQLQ
-159 AVSDPLNRFLGEIF
+159 AVSDPLNKFLGEIF
-173 VYLPRVG
+173 AYLPRLG
-180 GALVLLA
+180 GALVLLG

-193 TVARLAVIQGLRRFN
+193 TIARLAVIQGLRRFN
-208 LDEQLARPLQQEST
+208 LDERLAQPLQP
-222 AGEAG
+222 EAA
-227 AEGTPTGQEG
+227 AEGTAAKPEG
-237 GTEVTPFLLNETLGN
+237 GAEVAPFLLNEALGD
-252 ALYWLIL
+252 ALYWLIF
-259 LFFLPIILDTL
+259 LFFLPLILDTL
-270 NLQGPL
+270 NLRGPL

-282 LDQILSMVPRI
+282 LDQILSMVLRI

-311 GIVSNLGARFGIPQL
+311 EIVSNLLVAAEANRLGARFGIPQL

-381 VFYWLGQFLASL
+381 VFYWLGQFLAGL
-393 VTQLLQAVGFDRLVA
+393 VTQLLQAIGFDRLAA
-408 GLGLPLAAAP
+408 GLGLPSAPAP
-418 EPEGDPA
+418 EAPAAEGDPSTLV
-425 AKRRT
+425 KRRT

-444 LFGAVPAVELL
+444 LLGAVPAVELL
-455 QFAALTDIVQGLLL
+455 QFAALTDIVEGLLV

-498 GSPSS
+498 GNPSS
-503 GVLAQAARVAILVFV
+503 GVLAQAARVAILVLV

>member
-1 VKFYFE
+1 ME
-7 IRHFCLNIYFSY
+7 T
-19 HIPPLANLPEKT
+19 PANDLRNE
-31 LQVNLHLLSV
+31 
-41 HPEHFQAVR
+41 AV
-50 IIMDTSGNTIGD
+50 
-62 EAISF
+62 SF
-67 VVSLWSRL
+67 VVNLRARV

-89 ILGWIVAMAVAFG
+89 VLGWIVARVVAFG

-108 RTQLDNRLAAW
+108 RTQLDSRLATW
-119 VLGQKPGEKLPQ
+119 IMGQRPGERPPQ
-131 TERWVAAAVYWVILA
+131 TERWVAAAVYWIILA

-159 AVSDPLNRFLGEIF
+159 AVSDPLNKFLGEIF
-173 VYLPRVG
+173 AYLPRLG
-180 GALVLLA
+180 GALVLLG

-208 LDEQLARPLQQEST
+208 LDERLAQPLQP
-222 AGEAG
+222 EAA
-227 AEGTPTGQEG
+227 AEGTAAKPEG
-237 GTEVTPFLLNETLGN
+237 GAEVAPFLLNEALGD
-252 ALYWLIL
+252 ALYWLIF
-259 LFFLPIILDTL
+259 LFFLPLILDTL
-270 NLQGPL
+270 NLRGPL

-282 LDQILSMVPRI
+282 LDQILSMVLRI

-311 GIVSNLGARFGIPQL
+311 EIVSNLLMAAEANRLGARFGIPQL

-381 VFYWLGQFLASL
+381 VFYWLGQFLAGL
-393 VTQLLQAVGFDRLVA
+393 VTQLLQAIGFDRLAA
-408 GLGLPLAAAP
+408 GLGLPSAPAP
-418 EPEGDPA
+418 EAPAAEGDPSTLV
-425 AKRRT
+425 KRHT

-455 QFAALTDIVQGLLL
+455 QFAALTDIVEGLLV

-481 GIGLYLAN
+481 GIGLYLSN

-498 GSPSS
+498 GNPSS
-503 GVLAQAARVAILVFV
+503 GMLAQAARVAILVLV

>member
-1 VKFYFE
+1 ME
-7 IRHFCLNIYFSY
+7 T
-19 HIPPLANLPEKT
+19 PANDLRNE
-31 LQVNLHLLSV
+31 
-41 HPEHFQAVR
+41 AV
-50 IIMDTSGNTIGD
+50 
-62 EAISF
+62 SF
-67 VVSLWSRL
+67 VVNLWARV

-89 ILGWIVAMAVAFG
+89 VLGWIVARVVAFG

-108 RTQLDNRLAAW
+108 RTQLDNRLATW
-119 VLGQKPGEKLPQ
+119 TMGQRPGERPPQ
-131 TERWVAAAVYWVILA
+131 TERWVAAAVYWIILA
-146 FVLVAVLNALQLQ
+146 FVVVAVLNALQLQ
-159 AVSDPLNRFLGEIF
+159 AVSDPLNKFLGEIF
-173 VYLPRVG
+173 VYLPRLG
-180 GALVLLA
+180 GALVLLG

-193 TVARLAVIQGLRRFN
+193 TVARLAVIQELRRFN
-208 LDEQLARPLQQEST
+208 LDERLAQPLQPEAATEGT
-222 AGEAG
+222 AAKPEGG
-227 AEGTPTGQEG
+227 AE
-237 GTEVTPFLLNETLGN
+237 VAPFLLNEALGD
-252 ALYWLIL
+252 ALYWLIF
-259 LFFLPIILDTL
+259 LFFLPLILDTL
-270 NLQGPL
+270 NLRGPL

-282 LDQILSMVPRI
+282 LDQILSMVLRI
-293 LGALIIGVGG
+293 LGALIIGVLG

-311 GIVSNLGARFGIPQL
+311 GIVSNLLVAAEADRLGARFGIPQL

-381 VFYWLGQFLASL
+381 VFYWLGQFLAGL
-393 VTQLLQAVGFDRLVA
+393 VTQLLQAIGFDRLAA
-408 GLGLPLAAAP
+408 GLGLPSAPAP
-418 EPEGDPA
+418 EAPAAEGDPSTLV
-425 AKRRT
+425 KRRT

-444 LFGAVPAVELL
+444 LLGAVPAVELL
-455 QFAALTDIVQGLLL
+455 QFAALTDIVEGLLV

-489 LAHSMIKSL
+489 LAHSMVKSL
-498 GSPSS
+498 GNPSS

>member
-1 VKFYFE
+1 ME
-7 IRHFCLNIYFSY
+7 T
-19 HIPPLANLPEKT
+19 PANDLRNE
-31 LQVNLHLLSV
+31 
-41 HPEHFQAVR
+41 AV
-50 IIMDTSGNTIGD
+50 
-62 EAISF
+62 SF
-67 VVSLWSRL
+67 VVNLRARV

-81 LLAAIVIL
+81 LLAAIAIL
-89 ILGWIVAMAVAFG
+89 VLGWIVARVVAFG

-108 RTQLDNRLAAW
+108 RTQLDNRLATW
-119 VLGQKPGEKLPQ
+119 IMGQRPGERPPQ
-131 TERWVAAAVYWVILA
+131 TERWVAAAVYWIILA
-146 FVLVAVLNALQLQ
+146 FVVVAVLNALQLQ
-159 AVSDPLNRFLGEIF
+159 AVSDPLNKFLGEIF
-173 VYLPRVG
+173 AYLPRLG
-180 GALVLLA
+180 GALVLLG

-208 LDEQLARPLQQEST
+208 LDERLAQPLQP
-222 AGEAG
+222 EAA
-227 AEGTPTGQEG
+227 AEGTAAKPEG
-237 GTEVTPFLLNETLGN
+237 GAEVAPFLLNEALGD
-252 ALYWLIL
+252 ALYWLIF
-259 LFFLPIILDTL
+259 LFFLPLILDTL
-270 NLQGPL
+270 NLRGPL

-282 LDQILSMVPRI
+282 LDQILSMVLRI

-311 GIVSNLGARFGIPQL
+311 EIVSNLLVAAEANRLGARFGIPQL

-381 VFYWLGQFLASL
+381 VFYWLGQFLAGL
-393 VTQLLQAVGFDRLVA
+393 VTQLLQAIGFDRLAA
-408 GLGLPLAAAP
+408 GLGLPSAPAP
-418 EPEGDPA
+418 EAPAAEGDPSTLV
-425 AKRRT
+425 KRRT

-444 LFGAVPAVELL
+444 LLGAVPAVELL
-455 QFAALTDIVQGLLL
+455 QFAALTDIVEGLLV

-489 LAHSMIKSL
+489 WAHSMVKSL
-498 GSPSS
+498 GNPSS
-503 GVLAQAARVAILVFV
+503 GVLAQAARVAILVLV

>member
-1 VKFYFE
+1 
-7 IRHFCLNIYFSY
+7 
-19 HIPPLANLPEKT
+19 
-31 LQVNLHLLSV
+31 
-41 HPEHFQAVR
+41 
-50 IIMDTSGNTIGD
+50 MDTSRNTIGD
-62 EAISF
+62 ETISF
-67 VVSLWSRL
+67 FVSLRSRL

-81 LLAAIVIL
+81 LLAAIIIL
-89 ILGWIVAMAVAFG
+89 ILGWIVATVVAFS

-119 VLGQKPGEKLPQ
+119 IMGQRPGERPPQ
-131 TERWVAAAVYWVILA
+131 TERWVAAAVYWIILA
-146 FVLVAVLNALQLQ
+146 FVLVAALNALQLQ

-208 LDEQLARPLQQEST
+208 LDEQLARPLQQESA

-227 AEGTPTGQEG
+227 VEGTPTGQEG

-303 WFLARIVR
+303 WFLALIVR
-311 GIVSNLGARFGIPQL
+311 GIVSNLFNRLGARFGIPQL

-381 VFYWLGQFLASL
+381 VFYWLGQFLAGL
-393 VTQLLQAVGFDRLVA
+393 VTQLLQAIGFDRLAA
-408 GLGLPLAAAP
+408 GLGLPSAPAP
-418 EPEGDPA
+418 EAPAAEGDPSTLV
-425 AKRRT
+425 KRRT

-444 LFGAVPAVELL
+444 LLGAVPAVELL
-455 QFAALTDIVQGLLL
+455 QFAALTDIVEGLLV

>member
-1 VKFYFE
+1 ME
-7 IRHFCLNIYFSY
+7 T
-19 HIPPLANLPEKT
+19 PANDLRNE
-31 LQVNLHLLSV
+31 
-41 HPEHFQAVR
+41 AV
-50 IIMDTSGNTIGD
+50 
-62 EAISF
+62 SF
-67 VVSLWSRL
+67 VVNLRARV

-89 ILGWIVAMAVAFG
+89 VLGWIVARVVAFG

-108 RTQLDNRLAAW
+108 RTQLDNRLATW
-119 VLGQKPGEKLPQ
+119 IMGQRPGERPPQ
-131 TERWVAAAVYWVILA
+131 TERWVAAAVYWIILA
-146 FVLVAVLNALQLQ
+146 FVVVAVLNALQLQ
-159 AVSDPLNRFLGEIF
+159 AVSDPLNKFLGEIF
-173 VYLPRVG
+173 AYLPRLG
-180 GALVLLA
+180 GALVLLG

-208 LDEQLARPLQQEST
+208 LDERLAQPLQP
-222 AGEAG
+222 EAA
-227 AEGTPTGQEG
+227 AEGTAAKPEG
-237 GTEVTPFLLNETLGN
+237 GAEVAPFLLNEALGD
-252 ALYWLIL
+252 ALYWLIF
-259 LFFLPIILDTL
+259 LFFLPLILDTL
-270 NLQGPL
+270 NLRGPL

-282 LDQILSMVPRI
+282 LDQILSMVLRI

-311 GIVSNLGARFGIPQL
+311 EIVSNLLVAAEANRLGARFGIPQL

-381 VFYWLGQFLASL
+381 VFYWLGQFLAGL
-393 VTQLLQAVGFDRLVA
+393 VTQLLQAIGFDRLAA
-408 GLGLPLAAAP
+408 GLGLPSAPAP
-418 EPEGDPA
+418 EAPAAEGDPSTLV
-425 AKRRT
+425 KRRT

-455 QFAALTDIVQGLLL
+455 QFAALTDIVEGLLV

-498 GSPSS
+498 GNPSS
-503 GVLAQAARVAILVFV
+503 GVLAQAARVAILVLV

>member
-1 VKFYFE
+1 
-7 IRHFCLNIYFSY
+7 
-19 HIPPLANLPEKT
+19 
-31 LQVNLHLLSV
+31 
-41 HPEHFQAVR
+41 
-50 IIMDTSGNTIGD
+50 
-62 EAISF
+62 
-67 VVSLWSRL
+67 
-75 IDFMPN
+75 MPN
-81 LLAAIVIL
+81 LLAAIGIL
-89 ILGWIVAMAVAFG
+89 ILGWIVARAVAFG

-119 VLGQKPGEKLPQ
+119 IMGQRPGEKLPQ
-131 TERWVAAAVYWVILA
+131 TERWVAAAVYWIILA

-159 AVSDPLNRFLGEIF
+159 AVSEPLNRFLGEIF
-173 VYLPRVG
+173 VYLPRLG
-180 GALVLLA
+180 GTLVLLG

-208 LDEQLARPLQQEST
+208 LDERLAQPLQP
-222 AGEAG
+222 EAA
-227 AEGTPTGQEG
+227 AEGTAAKPEG
-237 GTEVTPFLLNETLGN
+237 GAEVAPFLLNEALGD
-252 ALYWLIL
+252 ALYWLVL
-259 LFFLPIILDTL
+259 LFFLPLILDTL
-270 NLQGPL
+270 NLRGPL

-293 LGALIIGVGG
+293 LGAVVIGVLG

-311 GIVSNLGARFGIPQL
+311 GGANRLGARFGIPQL

-381 VFYWLGQFLASL
+381 VFYWLGQFLAGL
-393 VTQLLQAVGFDRLVA
+393 VTQLLQAIGFDRLAA
-408 GLGLPLAAAP
+408 GLGLPSAPAP
-418 EPEGDPA
+418 EAPAAEGDPSA
-425 AKRRT
+425 LAKRRT

-498 GSPSS
+498 GNPSS
-503 GVLAQAARVAILVFV
+503 GVLAQAARAAILVFV

>member
-1 VKFYFE
+1 ME
-7 IRHFCLNIYFSY
+7 T
-19 HIPPLANLPEKT
+19 PANDLRNE
-31 LQVNLHLLSV
+31 
-41 HPEHFQAVR
+41 AV
-50 IIMDTSGNTIGD
+50 
-62 EAISF
+62 SF
-67 VVSLWSRL
+67 VVNLRARV
-75 IDFMPN
+75 IDFVPN
-81 LLAAIVIL
+81 LLAAIAIL
-89 ILGWIVAMAVAFG
+89 VLGWIVATVVAFG

-108 RTQLDNRLAAW
+108 RTQLDNRLATW
-119 VLGQKPGEKLPQ
+119 IMGQRPGERPPQ
-131 TERWVAAAVYWVILA
+131 TERWVAAAVYWIILA

-159 AVSDPLNRFLGEIF
+159 AVSDPLNKFLGEIF
-173 VYLPRVG
+173 AYLPRLG
-180 GALVLLA
+180 GALVLLG

-208 LDEQLARPLQQEST
+208 LDERLAQPLQP
-222 AGEAG
+222 EAA
-227 AEGTPTGQEG
+227 AEGTAAKPEG
-237 GTEVTPFLLNETLGN
+237 GAEVAPFLLNEALGD
-252 ALYWLIL
+252 ALYWLIF
-259 LFFLPIILDTL
+259 LFFLPLILDTL
-270 NLQGPL
+270 NLRGPL

-311 GIVSNLGARFGIPQL
+311 GIVSNLLVAAGADRLGARFGIPQL

-381 VFYWLGQFLASL
+381 VFYWLGQFLAGL
-393 VTQLLQAVGFDRLVA
+393 VTQLLQAIGFDRLAA
-408 GLGLPLAAAP
+408 GLGLPLAPAP
-418 EPEGDPA
+418 EAPAAEGDPSTLV
-425 AKRRT
+425 KRRT

-444 LFGAVPAVELL
+444 LLGAVPAVELL
-455 QFAALTDIVQGLLL
+455 QFAALTDIVEGLLV

-481 GIGLYLAN
+481 GIGLYLSN
-489 LAHSMIKSL
+489 LAHSMVKSL
-498 GSPSS
+498 GNPSS
-503 GVLAQAARVAILVFV
+503 GVLAQAARVAILVLV

>member
-1 VKFYFE
+1 ME
-7 IRHFCLNIYFSY
+7 T
-19 HIPPLANLPEKT
+19 PANDLRNE
-31 LQVNLHLLSV
+31 
-41 HPEHFQAVR
+41 AV
-50 IIMDTSGNTIGD
+50 
-62 EAISF
+62 SF
-67 VVSLWSRL
+67 VVNLRARV

-89 ILGWIVAMAVAFG
+89 VLGWIVATVVAFG

-108 RTQLDNRLAAW
+108 RTQLDSRLATW
-119 VLGQKPGEKLPQ
+119 IMGQRPGERPPQ
-131 TERWVAAAVYWVILA
+131 TERWVAAAVYWIILA

-159 AVSDPLNRFLGEIF
+159 AVSDPLNKFLGEIF
-173 VYLPRVG
+173 AYLPRLG
-180 GALVLLA
+180 GALVLLG

-208 LDEQLARPLQQEST
+208 LDERLAQPLQP
-222 AGEAG
+222 EAA
-227 AEGTPTGQEG
+227 AEGTAAKPEG
-237 GTEVTPFLLNETLGN
+237 GAEVAPFLLNEALGD
-252 ALYWLIL
+252 AFYWLIF
-259 LFFLPIILDTL
+259 LFFLSLILDTL
-270 NLQGPL
+270 NLRGPL

-282 LDQILSMVPRI
+282 LDQILSTAPRI
-293 LGALIIGVGG
+293 LGALIIGVVG

-311 GIVSNLGARFGIPQL
+311 EIVSNFLVAADRLGARFGIPQL

-381 VFYWLGQFLASL
+381 VFYWLGQFLAGL
-393 VTQLLQAVGFDRLVA
+393 VTQLLQAIGFDRLAA
-408 GLGLPLAAAP
+408 GLGLPSAPAP
-418 EPEGDPA
+418 EAPAAEGDPSTLV
-425 AKRRT
+425 KRRT

-455 QFAALTDIVQGLLL
+455 QFAALTDIVEGLLV

-481 GIGLYLAN
+481 GIGLYLSN

-498 GSPSS
+498 GNPSS